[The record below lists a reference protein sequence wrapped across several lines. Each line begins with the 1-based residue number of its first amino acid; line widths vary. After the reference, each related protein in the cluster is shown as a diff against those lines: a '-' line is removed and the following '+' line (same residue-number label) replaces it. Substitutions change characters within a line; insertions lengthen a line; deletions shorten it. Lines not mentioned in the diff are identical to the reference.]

1 MNSFG
6 IMFEGLKKGGMGV
19 DIKRQRDDGV
29 MVDAREHELASLGTK
44 STVASTAGLLKKLT
58 PVERLEWAIETKNEA
73 NVFYKEKKF
82 REAMG
87 KYVECLAA
95 TDFGSKEAEDASESR
110 SGGNV
115 EVLVIPVLCNLA
127 ACCIQVEEFSKAVAF
142 SEQAIILRPEC
153 TKAQLRKGLGLTR
166 IGEFE
171 LALEC
176 FAIVQKIAVV
186 EGRTA
191 QGEGA
196 AASEEGLI
204 EDPAASLKNLSP
216 ADWDRLPALIL
227 QARRGQRQHKEQWKR
242 QKQSLAKAFAKNSA
256 VPSEKS
262 TIVESDDE
270 VEDKPAQSTRQD
282 QLYKH
287 AKKVPEVTKERKEVE
302 KVEPMGLAEIIV
314 FLWRLFIDFVLGFFC
329 KSKQQ

>member
-1 MNSFG
+1 
-6 IMFEGLKKGGMGV
+6 MGV

-58 PVERLEWAIETKNEA
+58 PLERLEWAIETKHEA

-95 TDFGSKEAEDASESR
+95 TDFGSKEAEDASENR

-153 TKAQLRKGLGLTR
+153 AKAQLRKGLGLTR

-171 LALEC
+171 LALDC

-186 EGRTA
+186 EGRTT
-191 QGEGA
+191 QGKG
-196 AASEEGLI
+196 AASEEGFV
-204 EDPAASLKNLSP
+204 EDPAASLKNLSA

-227 QARRGQRQHKEQWKR
+227 QAKRGQRQHKEQWKR
-242 QKQSLAKAFAKNSA
+242 QKESLAKAFAKNSTLPA
-256 VPSEKS
+256 KS
-262 TIVESDDE
+262 TIAESDDD
-270 VEDKPAQSTRQD
+270 EDADSSVQQARRD
-282 QLYKH
+282 QLDNH
-287 AKKVPEVTKERKEVE
+287 AKKVSEAIIETKELG
-302 KVEPMGLAEIIV
+302 KVEPMGLGEIFL
-314 FLWRLFIDFVLGFFC
+314 FLWRLILDFVLSFF